1 MEPLTCLIFT
11 AIESSG
17 ERSGSRFVWAR
28 QPETNRAWYFPVPLT
43 NELEDDVEYLPL
55 GVVRHFQQLPAAHY
69 RSDDGFAFRLGIAQ
83 MEEEELDRDWIA
95 APPLAIVFREPKDEC
110 DWDGVSIDTE

>member
-55 GVVRHFQQLPAAHY
+55 GVVRYLMRLPAAHY
-69 RSDDGFAFRLGIAQ
+69 RTKDVFAFRLGIGYLH
-83 MEEEELDRDWIA
+83 EEELNRTWIE
-95 APPLAIVFREPKDEC
+95 APPLPIVFREPKDEC
-110 DWDGVSIDTE
+110 DWDGVSIAP